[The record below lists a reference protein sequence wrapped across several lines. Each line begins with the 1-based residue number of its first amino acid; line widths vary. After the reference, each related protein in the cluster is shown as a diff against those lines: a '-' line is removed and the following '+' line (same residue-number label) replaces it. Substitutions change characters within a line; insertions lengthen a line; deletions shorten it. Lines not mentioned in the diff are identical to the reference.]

1 MTGKNLSDD
10 ELIKMNPCG
19 ICRGK
24 KLKSCKCK
32 GGGGDDDDDDEN
44 DDDLEQEDEL
54 TLQNQPSSE
63 VILALDT
70 FLEESADWQNT
81 DDNKFEFNAFS
92 DDNFL
97 QSIELDLGKCILK
110 IQLKPVEE
118 LDSDQMKESTAYMKA
133 IKAFILQQA
142 EGADLNIQI
151 KNGSLEISGFRNMEQ
166 FDSLMAKLLS
176 NNFLPQSAQDQ
187 TLSFKLE
194 SQVQDEPVQQKSW
207 APNPF
212 DISRG
217 PTPPGEQ

>member
-1 MTGKNLSDD
+1 MSEQKLSDD
-10 ELIKMNPCG
+10 DQIKMNPCG

-32 GGGGDDDDDDEN
+32 GGGGGGDAEEN
-44 DDDLEQEDEL
+44 DDELEQEDEL
-54 TLQNQPSSE
+54 TLQNQPSAE
-63 VILALDT
+63 EILALDA

-81 DDNKFEFNAFS
+81 DDNRFEFNAFS

-110 IQLKPVEE
+110 IQLKPRED
-118 LDSDQMKESTAYMKA
+118 LDSAQVKESAAYMNA
-133 IKAFILQQA
+133 IKAFIQQQA
-142 EGADLNIQI
+142 EGDGLKIQI

-166 FDSLMAKLLS
+166 FDSLMTKLLA
-176 NNFLPQSAQDQ
+176 NNYLPQSAQDQ
-187 TLSFKLE
+187 TLAAKLE
-194 SQVQDEPVQQKSW
+194 SQVQDEPAQQKSW